1 MQLYDSLGPNP
12 RALRMFLAEKGI
24 SIPKKDVDMLGAE
37 NRKPPYTDRNPGG
50 QIPALELD
58 NGKCIGETVAI
69 FEYLEE
75 KHPTPSLIGATA
87 EERAEAR
94 QWQRRVELQITEHLY
109 NGFRYAEGA
118 ELFKTRM
125 RILPEASPGLK
136 AIVQDKLKWLDAQ
149 LEGKEYIAG
158 NRFTV
163 ADIILYCAL
172 DFGGSVGQKVDP
184 SLKNVNAW
192 YKRVESRPSAKAS
205 LHPASAQTG
214 MKG

>member
-12 RALRMFLAEKGI
+12 RALRMYLAEKGI
-24 SIPKKDVDMLGAE
+24 SIPKKDVDLLGAE

-50 QIPALELD
+50 QLPALELD

-94 QWQRRVELQITEHLY
+94 QWQRRIELQITEHLY

-125 RILPEASPGLK
+125 RILPEASAGLK

-172 DFGGSVGQKVDP
+172 DFGGSVGQKIDP
-184 SLKNVNAW
+184 SQKNVNAW
-192 YKRVESRPSAKAS
+192 FKRVESRPSAKSS